1 MLSLIADFEEFLGF
15 ASRQERNVA
24 LTQCTQARRVLT
36 AEFWLGLNRH
46 EARECPESLP
56 TMRETVFFVLR
67 QRGGSV

>member
-1 MLSLIADFEEFLGF
+1 MVGFVAFLEF
-15 ASRQERNVA
+15 ASPQERIIA
-24 LTQCTQARRVLT
+24 LTQGTQARRVLT

-46 EARECPESLP
+46 EAGECSESLP